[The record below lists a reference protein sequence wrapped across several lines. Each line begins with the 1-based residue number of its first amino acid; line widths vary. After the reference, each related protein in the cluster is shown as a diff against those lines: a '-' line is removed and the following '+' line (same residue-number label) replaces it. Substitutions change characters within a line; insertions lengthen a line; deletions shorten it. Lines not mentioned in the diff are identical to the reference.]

1 MNMPVVGTFEWRGG
15 SFASMDFWVDAE
27 DQLRSQFTRADGT
40 VAVVDPD
47 EWDDCGDAA
56 SFGSYNSILTSP
68 LIPLMG
74 NPINIS
80 FDSHYRQEAPQQ
92 VYLTVTNVLGE
103 TIETLLH
110 YSNSTGSDNA
120 GGDVLNQRL
129 SFIVETDESEIYFN
143 WEMADA
149 GNNWYWAIDN
159 VKIQSQTPPIGDLN
173 YDGNL
178 NIFDLLT
185 LAEIIVGVISP
196 DTVLN
201 HVSDINQDG
210 EKFSREIKEVDKN
223 FLEGDVL
230 VKVDYSDLNFK
241 DALILNNG
249 GKLVKEFPR
258 IPGIDFS
265 GKVVESNAD
274 NFKEGD
280 EVVITGCRVG
290 EISHGGYSQFAKV
303 KKDFLVKLP
312 KGISTKEAMILGTAG
327 FTSLMCAFAIKAREE
342 ILLGEKVKDVL
353 VTGATG
359 GVGSIAIMV
368 LSKLGYN
375 VTAVTG
381 KMDKSDS
388 LKKLGASSIIDRKEF
403 EGEPKLLGKGVWDGV
418 VDTVGGNILAHA
430 ISQTKH
436 SGIVAACGNAGG
448 IKLSTSVMPFI
459 LRGVKLWG
467 IDSVAVSLKRREFVW
482 SQVPNLID
490 FNLLNETIKVV
501 SMKELLDIFPQM
513 LKGQTSGRIVVDVN
527 K

>member
-1 MNMPVVGTFEWRGG
+1 M
-15 SFASMDFWVDAE
+15 
-27 DQLRSQFTRADGT
+27 
-40 VAVVDPD
+40 
-47 EWDDCGDAA
+47 
-56 SFGSYNSILTSP
+56 
-68 LIPLMG
+68 
-74 NPINIS
+74 
-80 FDSHYRQEAPQQ
+80 
-92 VYLTVTNVLGE
+92 
-103 TIETLLH
+103 
-110 YSNSTGSDNA
+110 SDK
-120 GGDVLNQRL
+120 
-129 SFIVETDESEIYFN
+129 FK
-143 WEMADA
+143 
-149 GNNWYWAIDN
+149 AI
-159 VKIQSQTPPIGDLN
+159 I
-173 YDGNL
+173 
-178 NIFDLLT
+178 
-185 LAEIIVGVISP
+185 
-196 DTVLN
+196 
-201 HVSDINQDG
+201 INQDG

-312 KGISTKEAMILGTAG
+312 KGISTKEAMMLGTAG

-368 LSKLGYN
+368 LSKFGYN

-403 EGEPKLLGKGVWDGV
+403 EGEPKLLGKGIWDGV

-490 FNLLNETIKVV
+490 FNLLNETIKIV